1 MRLRHPSAVAL
12 SPATEIAQPSV
23 SAIEEIYEAYYQK
36 SSTTCTSNRIMNNAR
51 HILMSGCWV
60 CGPGQQHQSQ
70 LWYVLARRMELLGF
84 QILYSSTGEGR
95 GGLDDTL
102 TCVGSTIFN
111 ARIKT
116 FFCPENGDQDP
127 APRVEVGQ
135 WMTYGTIDVSPEF
148 PTGYCRARYWI

>member
-1 MRLRHPSAVAL
+1 
-12 SPATEIAQPSV
+12 
-23 SAIEEIYEAYYQK
+23 
-36 SSTTCTSNRIMNNAR
+36 
-51 HILMSGCWV
+51 
-60 CGPGQQHQSQ
+60 
-70 LWYVLARRMELLGF
+70 MELLGF

-135 WMTYGTIDVSPEF
+135 RMTYGTIDVSPEF
-148 PTGYCRARYWI
+148 PTGYCRAQKRKKHNRNNTRTGGPRSFCSETGISSS